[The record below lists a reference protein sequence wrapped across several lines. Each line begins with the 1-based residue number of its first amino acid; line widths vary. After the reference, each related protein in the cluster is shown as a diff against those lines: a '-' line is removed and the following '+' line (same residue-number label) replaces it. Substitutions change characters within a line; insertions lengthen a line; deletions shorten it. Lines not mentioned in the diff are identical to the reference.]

1 MGNTITNREIEI
13 IKDDMEKIKDDMQK
27 INSLN
32 KELKKEI
39 NNLKII
45 ILKQNKYE
53 ISENKCCQE
62 CCDRYYYYENKK
74 ELKKSL
80 EIFFKKHKPK
90 YVNRVERIMDKFQ
103 GREKD
108 LLFLIKQKFGEE
120 LDWKKK

>member
-1 MGNTITNREIEI
+1 MGNTINNREIEI
-13 IKDDMEKIKDDMQK
+13 IKDDMEKIKDDIGK

-62 CCDRYYYYENKK
+62 YCDKYYDENKK
-74 ELKKSL
+74 ELKTSL
-80 EIFFKKHKPK
+80 EMFFKKHKPK
-90 YVNRVERIMDKFQ
+90 YVNRVERIMEKFQ

-108 LLFLIKQKFGEE
+108 LLFLIKHKFGEE

>member
-13 IKDDMEKIKDDMQK
+13 IKDDMQKIKDNMEK

-45 ILKQNKYE
+45 ILEQNKY
-53 ISENKCCQE
+53 NMK
-62 CCDRYYYYENKK
+62 YNKK
-74 ELKKSL
+74 NDKQYNNESNKSEIELKKSL
-80 EIFFKKHKPK
+80 EIFFKKYKPK
-90 YVNRVERIMDKFQ
+90 YIDKVDNIINKFK
-103 GREKD
+103 GREED
-108 LLFLIKQKFGEE
+108 LLFLIKHKFGEE